1 MPDLV
6 LKYKRLP
13 FIYTCPIAYYKH
25 LQITCV
31 HCRHASYRAAASA
44 SDTDST
50 QRHVSTFFTTS
61 HTTKYATSHSQQKA
75 ITKALVDD
83 LIINCSLPLAFV
95 EHPNFRH
102 FMSIVDNRY
111 TLPARSTVTSRVT
124 QQADQVKLDVIA
136 NLGKAK
142 TVNLTLDIWSDRRM
156 RAYLGITGHY
166 IRSAH
171 PELCSSLLSCQRFC
185 GSHTGERIAAEVLSV
200 LDMYDIKQKVDY
212 VITDNAANMRKALTT
227 VLAYGDQEGEEELE
241 EATVDNAELWED
253 IDENDQLEVNEAV
266 AAHSSRE
273 RLSCL
278 ITRCTW
284 LLVMD

>member
-13 FIYTCPIAYYKH
+13 FLYTCPIAYYKH

-111 TLPARSTVTSRVT
+111 FASPQHSHIACHSTSR
-124 QQADQVKLDVIA
+124 
-136 NLGKAK
+136 
-142 TVNLTLDIWSDRRM
+142 
-156 RAYLGITGHY
+156 
-166 IRSAH
+166 
-171 PELCSSLLSCQRFC
+171 SS
-185 GSHTGERIAAEVLSV
+185 EVGCDCKPWQS
-200 LDMYDIKQKVDY
+200 
-212 VITDNAANMRKALTT
+212 
-227 VLAYGDQEGEEELE
+227 
-241 EATVDNAELWED
+241 
-253 IDENDQLEVNEAV
+253 
-266 AAHSSRE
+266 
-273 RLSCL
+273 
-278 ITRCTW
+278 
-284 LLVMD
+284 